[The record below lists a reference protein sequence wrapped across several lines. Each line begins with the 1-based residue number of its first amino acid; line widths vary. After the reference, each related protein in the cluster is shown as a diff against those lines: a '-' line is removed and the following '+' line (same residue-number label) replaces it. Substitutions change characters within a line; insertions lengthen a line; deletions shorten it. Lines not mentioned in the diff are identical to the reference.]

1 METLIQ
7 DLRYAARTLLKSPGL
22 ALLAILCM
30 GLGIGAVSGMYS
42 TAVVFTFQPLPYV
55 RDAGRLMH
63 LWEGPANSPTR
74 EDGVSAGV
82 LRDLRTLTVFSA
94 VTAVQMWS
102 ANITGVDVPERVRA
116 ARVSANSLRA
126 FGRRPLLGR
135 DFTEADDEFGSGRV
149 VLLGHGLWQRRFG
162 GDSGIVGRV
171 VRVNGE
177 GYTVIG
183 VMPEDFTFPAGV
195 QLYAPLALSADTWAN
210 RRDRNVFALAR
221 LAPGADARQAEA
233 VVEALGGRLA
243 SAYPATSADWVMR
256 AEPAERYFGAGPRP
270 FMVVLLGA
278 GAFVLLIAC
287 ANVANL
293 LLARS
298 TARRRELAVRVALG
312 ASRSRIVRQQL
323 TESVLI
329 ALAGGVL
336 GVLLALWSL
345 SALGTSVPVEVRAFI
360 PGFGELHLSMRALV
374 VTVLVSVSS
383 GILFGLAPAL
393 AAARVDVQGSLKEG
407 ARGEV
412 GGTRSGRL
420 RSTLVVTEIAL
431 ALVLLV
437 GAAQMLTTFR
447 RLALG
452 DPGFRVD
459 GILTMSITL
468 PAADYPK
475 DSNVVEFYRTLEDRV
490 ALLPGVTAVGATTI
504 LPLSWGEY
512 RAGVVLVGR
521 HLEHPEE
528 APRVGVRFVS
538 PGYLGT
544 VGIPLVRGRALTP
557 DDKEGAPL
565 VAVVSDAAA
574 RLLWPGENPLGKQF
588 HVLSDLTVEVAGVA
602 GNVRGNPL
610 MGGDARLVL
619 YLPERQHPSRSMT
632 LVVRASG
639 AGDATELARLV
650 QREIGLLDSRLAA
663 GDILPMRRVIASA
676 ISPQSA
682 TAQTLAV
689 AAMVALL
696 MACVGIYGV
705 MAYSVAQRT
714 QEFGVRVALG
724 ATSGGIVRLVLGRAA
739 VLAVLGV
746 AIGIVGALAMSRAL
760 QAILVDTRANDPV
773 AIGGLALF
781 LSAVSLVASWVP
793 ARRATRVDPME
804 ALRAE

>member
-1 METLIQ
+1 MESLIQ
-7 DLRYAARTLLKSPGL
+7 DLRYATRTLLKSPGL

-30 GLGIGAVSGMYS
+30 GLGIGAVSSMYS
-42 TAVVFTFQPLPYV
+42 TAVVFTFRPLPYV

-63 LWEGPANSPTR
+63 VWEGPANSPTR

-82 LRDLRTLTVFSA
+82 LRDLRTLRVFSA

-126 FGRRPLLGR
+126 FGRRPLVGR
-135 DFTEADDEFGSGRV
+135 DFTEADDEFGSGHV

-195 QLYAPLALSADTWAN
+195 QLYAPLALSADAWAN

-312 ASRSRIVRQQL
+312 ASQSRIVRQQL

-360 PGFGELHLSMRALV
+360 PGFGELRLSMRALV
-374 VTVLVSVSS
+374 VTVLVSVGS

-420 RSTLVVTEIAL
+420 RSTLVVAEIAL

-459 GILTMSITL
+459 GILTMSVTL

-475 DSNVVEFYRTLEDRV
+475 DSNVVEFYRTLEERV
-490 ALLPGVTAVGATTI
+490 ASLPGVTAVGATTI

-565 VAVVSDAAA
+565 VAVVSDATA

-588 HVLSDLTVEVAGVA
+588 HVLSDTTVEVAGVA

-682 TAQTLAV
+682 TAQSLAV

-724 ATSGGIVRLVLGRAA
+724 ATGGGIVRLVLGRAA
-739 VLAVLGV
+739 VLAGLGV
-746 AIGIVGALAMSRAL
+746 AIGIVGAVAMSRAL

-773 AIGGLALF
+773 AIGFLALF